1 MIGRLKS
8 RRSFVSKLGAGAS
21 ALLASVAGTARA
33 ETPRADTSETGTS
46 DADTTRLRV
55 ALLEEEKVLRKVH
68 QAFEQAMDKGM
79 HEAVVGMFA
88 VDAEVVFNGGI
99 FRQRSN
105 GVSRLYRERFPSGKT
120 GGRMNPAPGFE
131 LAADQ
136 QSDGVDVSP
145 DLRSA
150 TAVFPYSIQVGVP
163 FETETSL
170 AAMARLHG
178 EGVRTWWE
186 GGVYRVTYRKDDA
199 GSWTIGRL
207 EYDTQS
213 RADWRSGRS
222 YAQPISVARLSTR
235 FPVDPQGPDDLA

>member
-1 MIGRLKS
+1 MMRHLKS
-8 RRSFVSKLGAGAS
+8 RRSFVWKLGAGAS
-21 ALLASVAGTARA
+21 AVLASVAGTAKA
-33 ETPRADTSETGTS
+33 ETRKADTSE
-46 DADTTRLRV
+46 ADTAPLRV
-55 ALLEEEKVLRKVH
+55 ALLEEEKVLRTLH
-68 QAFEQAMDKGM
+68 QRFEQAMDKGL
-79 HEAVVGMFA
+79 HEEVAGMFA
-88 VDAEVVFNGGI
+88 ADAEVVFNGGV
-99 FRQRSN
+99 FRQRSR
-105 GVSRLYRERFPSGKT
+105 GVSRLYLERFPSGKT
-120 GGRMNPAPGFE
+120 GGRMEPAPGFE

-136 QSDGVDVSP
+136 QRDSVEVSS

-150 TAVFPYSIQVGVP
+150 TAVFPYSIQVGMP

-186 GGVYRVTYRKDDA
+186 GGAYKVTYRKDAA
-199 GSWTIGRL
+199 GSWKIGRL

-235 FPVDPQGPDDLA
+235 FPADPQGPDDLV